1 MPPLLTAFLKQQA
14 VVLQKRT
21 SFQPQPLQRAVQ
33 LSKSLKVNRMQ
44 LAVRKFGI
52 PQLCC
57 ERFLS
62 LKKQQVTNT
71 INSTVEQELIALEI
85 MAQKP

>member
-1 MPPLLTAFLKQQA
+1 
-14 VVLQKRT
+14 
-21 SFQPQPLQRAVQ
+21 
-33 LSKSLKVNRMQ
+33 MQ